1 MEDLLGLL
9 GKKETPVHPEGLGK
23 ISQEVISGLSLK
35 VTSVLSLH
43 TEGQGI
49 PGIPD
54 RECMSN
60 NWQRLEG
67 LEVGA

>member
-1 MEDLLGLL
+1 M
-9 GKKETPVHPEGLGK
+9 
-23 ISQEVISGLSLK
+23 SLK
-35 VTSVLSLH
+35 VKGRDVSVLSLH

-49 PGIPD
+49 PRIPG

-60 NWQRLEG
+60 NWQRVEG